1 MDDILRVCFLG
12 LGLLAVMLLFTPYEA
27 VLETMLAIAFVA
39 AVIAGFAMRQ
49 TKDVYYLK
57 TRTLRW
63 RIGQAP
69 TSEHD
74 YVAIRLEL
82 VRLWLLFIPT
92 MFAVGFLVISS
103 ARGKFAAASFLNRLA
118 GTSILYPAS
127 LSLAQLLAYLSIVVA
142 MILFFWV
149 SERRALRNVEA
160 CSAVHHARRGWTV
173 GYQFRDEKGAY
184 CGGDC
189 VHFGLVRPQE
199 LATIVFYEAARPER
213 SRIAMGLLFHQP
225 MVIGRG
231 VTDLDAETKA
241 AHAPVVVTM
250 PAFEAPS

>member
-1 MDDILRVCFLG
+1 
-12 LGLLAVMLLFTPYEA
+12 
-27 VLETMLAIAFVA
+27 
-39 AVIAGFAMRQ
+39 MRQ

-63 RIGQAP
+63 RFGQAP

-160 CSAVHHARRGWTV
+160 CSAAHHARRGWTAISFATRRAHTAV
-173 GYQFRDEKGAY
+173 VIAFTSVW
-184 CGGDC
+184 CGRRNWRRL
-189 VHFGLVRPQE
+189 FFTKRPGRSAVE
-199 LATIVFYEAARPER
+199 LRWGFCFI
-213 SRIAMGLLFHQP
+213 SRW
-225 MVIGRG
+225 
-231 VTDLDAETKA
+231 
-241 AHAPVVVTM
+241 
-250 PAFEAPS
+250 